1 MTTTDFRSLHGKE
14 GGKDMRYTGFLDT
27 LLTRGHSWRCVRA
40 FTLVEL
46 ITVVAL
52 IATLSAIGV
61 PTYSGYIDRGRNAT
75 AMVDIQDM
83 STAIARF
90 QAENG
95 TPPNTLAQAGF
106 PNAVDPWGRP
116 YQYIRIA
123 GIDPEPHGV
132 RKDHSVHPLNED
144 FDLFSVGKDGQ
155 SVAPLTADVSWDDI
169 VRANNGRFIGL
180 GSEY

>member
-1 MTTTDFRSLHGKE
+1 
-14 GGKDMRYTGFLDT
+14 MRYAGFLNA
-27 LLTRGHSWRCVRA
+27 LLIRSHSLKCVRA

-46 ITVVAL
+46 MIITAL

-61 PTYSGYIDRGRNAT
+61 PTYNGYIDRGRNTT
-75 AMVDIQDM
+75 AMVDIQEM
-83 STAIARF
+83 GTRIASF

-95 TPPNTLAQAGF
+95 RPPNTLAEAGLGS
-106 PNAVDPWGRP
+106 PLDPWGRP
-116 YQYIRIA
+116 YRYIRIA
-123 GIDPEPHGV
+123 GIVPEPAGV

-155 SVAPLTADVSWDDI
+155 SVAPLTADISWDDI